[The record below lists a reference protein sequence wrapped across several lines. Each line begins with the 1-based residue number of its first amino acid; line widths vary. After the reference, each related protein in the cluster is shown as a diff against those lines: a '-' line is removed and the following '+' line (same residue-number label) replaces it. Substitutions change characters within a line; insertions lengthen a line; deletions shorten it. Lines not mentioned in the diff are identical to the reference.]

1 MKSRIHIVV
10 DEVEKERFRQR
21 AKREGKS
28 LSSWLRDAARD
39 KLEVEPDRLE
49 LDTEEKLRAFFA
61 RCDAL
66 QEGQGR
72 EPEWEE
78 HLRVI
83 EASRRS
89 GVTDT

>member
-21 AKREGKS
+21 AEREGKS
-28 LSSWLRDAARD
+28 LSSWLRDAARE

-49 LDTEEKLRAFFA
+49 LDTEVKLRAFFA
-61 RCDAL
+61 GCDAL

-78 HLRVI
+78 HLQVI